1 MTGPR
6 LPGEFLMIHTVT
18 DFWDSDKG
26 LRLSRESKSRS
37 LALARFARRAL
48 AQAHD
53 SMMLPQRLGHRDC
66 HCASGHRDSG
76 CQPKAAASEAK
87 APGVI
92 DTDNPRA
99 VPRVSGRL
107 PGRGRRNRYGHR
119 AWPRRR
125 LPHFHRVTPWVTAA
139 AVTVTVTACCSASE

>member
-1 MTGPR
+1 VTWPR

-26 LRLSRESKSRS
+26 FRLSRESKSLS
-37 LALARFARRAL
+37 LALALFARRAL
-48 AQAHD
+48 ARAHD
-53 SMMLPQRLGHRDC
+53 LMMTPHRLGHC

-76 CQPKAAASEAK
+76 CQPKAAASEAQ

-92 DTDNPRA
+92 DTDTPTA
-99 VPRVSGRL
+99 VPRVRGRL

-119 AWPRRR
+119 AWARLRR
-125 LPHFHRVTPWVTAA
+125 PHFHRVTPWVTAA
-139 AVTVTVTACCSASE
+139 AVTVAVTACRSASE